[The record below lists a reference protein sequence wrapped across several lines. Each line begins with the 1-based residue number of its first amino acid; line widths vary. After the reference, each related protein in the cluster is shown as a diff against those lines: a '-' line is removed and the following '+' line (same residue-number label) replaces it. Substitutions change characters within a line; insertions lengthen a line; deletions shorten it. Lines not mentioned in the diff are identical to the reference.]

1 MWLSIHQTLYRLRK
15 KPARR
20 SPVPPRKGRPA
31 ALAASPCSRRAAL
44 RERGEG
50 AEGDSAT
57 VFKVKRFFMQ
67 CLPVD
72 NVAPTQC
79 SI

>member
-1 MWLSIHQTLYRLRK
+1 VRGKQPPR
-15 KPARR
+15 P
-20 SPVPPRKGRPA
+20 SPGLPRKGR
-31 ALAASPCSRRAAL
+31 LAAL

-50 AEGDSAT
+50 AAGATAT

>member
-1 MWLSIHQTLYRLRK
+1 MHWAMCCLQRLIGRG
-15 KPARR
+15 PDQGSRARAA
-20 SPVPPRKGRPA
+20 PPR
-31 ALAASPCSRRAAL
+31 
-44 RERGEG
+44 RERPPSRIAQRFERGG
-50 AEGDSAT
+50 KPRSGTAT